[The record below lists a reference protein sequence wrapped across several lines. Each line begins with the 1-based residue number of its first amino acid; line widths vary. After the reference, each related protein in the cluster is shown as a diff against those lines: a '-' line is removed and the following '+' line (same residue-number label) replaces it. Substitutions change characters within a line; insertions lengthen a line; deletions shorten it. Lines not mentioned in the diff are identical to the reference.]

1 MIGYYVGYYYYIA
14 KLLKEK
20 VLSCEFFLEQGVL
33 KPTHFRFPKDPTRM
47 HENQLLIRAKAQP
60 PSLPCLLTDCLA
72 QQPTTKYP
80 QVLYR
85 PLSLDLPSAPERLQ
99 LLQAEE
105 EDSGVM
111 RRRRRRGG
119 GGLTKLLFSDA
130 GWEPGSP
137 SLGVE
142 LL

>member
-1 MIGYYVGYYYYIA
+1 
-14 KLLKEK
+14 
-20 VLSCEFFLEQGVL
+20 
-33 KPTHFRFPKDPTRM
+33 
-47 HENQLLIRAKAQP
+47 
-60 PSLPCLLTDCLA
+60 LPCLLTDCLA

-111 RRRRRRGG
+111 RRRTRRRRGG

-130 GWEPGSP
+130 GWEEPGSP